1 MVKATKIF
9 VEKLKC
15 TLIAKL
21 KLDEDMTFRG
31 WIIWR
36 LLDACI
42 SWHALKYSL
51 NLSYYFHYHFLNYA
65 QPALKFTQFH

>member
-42 SWHALKYSL
+42 SWHAYTLLIYLIIFIIIS
-51 NLSYYFHYHFLNYA
+51 
-65 QPALKFTQFH
+65 